1 MRTDNTKK
9 AEMYALIERWRNSN
23 KSQKDICKKAG
34 VSFHVFK
41 YWQKKQNIENDLRED
56 AEKNNLQAQNIGTF
70 IPLSVEPTSDFRELQ
85 IEYPNGVTITCPGSI
100 TANQIKELIKLF

>member
-1 MRTDNTKK
+1 
-9 AEMYALIERWRNSN
+9 MYALIERWQNSN
-23 KSQKDICKKAG
+23 KSQKDICKEAG

-41 YWQKKQNIENDLRED
+41 YWQKKQNIENDQRED
-56 AEKNNLQAQNIGTF
+56 AKKNNLQIQNIGTF
-70 IPLSVEPTSDFRELQ
+70 IPLTAKPIPDFRKLQ